1 MKNKHLATSFWPLAK
16 NNKLPISR
24 VVILSGVEGGNTLYA
39 ICNKQFVNE
48 RHCDDAKASEAISS
62 QSNFIIRTIIL
73 FVTVTFIVACGNNKT
88 EEKTAETANP
98 EIVTLTNEQL
108 TNANV
113 ELDKLEQKSISSIL
127 KVNGKIDVPPQNMV
141 SVSVP
146 LGGYLK
152 STKLL
157 PGMHVSKG
165 EVIAVMEDQQYIQLQ
180 QDYLLAKAKLN
191 FIQSEY
197 NRQKELNQSK
207 ASSDKIFQQ
216 TESEFISQKITL
228 KSLAEK
234 LKLIGLNPETV
245 NENTISKSINIYSP
259 INGYVTMVNVN
270 IGKYS
275 QPSEVLFELVNPS
288 DIHLALTIFEKDL
301 SQISI
306 GQKLVAYTNNKPN
319 VKHQCEIILV
329 GHTVS
334 NDRITEVHCHFLDY
348 DKSLFPGM
356 YMNAEIE
363 LKKND
368 AFVLPEEAIVRFEN
382 IEYVFVE
389 KDKNNFEMLPVNTG
403 SAENG
408 FIEILNVEKLVAKN
422 IVTKGAYSILMK
434 TKNKSEE

>member
-1 MKNKHLATSFWPLAK
+1 MKNQHLATSYWPLAK

-24 VVILSGVEGGNTLYA
+24 VVILSGVEGGNTQYA
-39 ICNKQFVNE
+39 ISNEQFVNE
-48 RHCDDAKASEAISS
+48 RHCERSEAISS
-62 QSNFIIRTIIL
+62 QSNFIIKTILL
-73 FVTVTFIVACGNNKT
+73 FVVSTFIVACGNNKT
-88 EEKTAETANP
+88 EKKTAETANP
-98 EIVTLTNEQL
+98 AMVSLTNEQL

-113 ELDKLEQKSISSIL
+113 ELGKLEQKSISSIL

-270 IGKYS
+270 IGKYT
-275 QPSEVLFELVNPS
+275 QPSEVLFELVNPT

-301 SQISI
+301 AQIEI

-319 VKHQCEIILV
+319 EKHPCEIILV
-329 GHTVS
+329 GHSVS
-334 NDRITEVHCHFLDY
+334 KDRITEVHCHFLDY
-348 DKSLFPGM
+348 DRTLLPGM

-363 LKKND
+363 LKNNKVNSFPVD
-368 AFVLPEEAIVRFEN
+368 AIVKFEGN
-382 IEYVFVE
+382 QYVFVAI
-389 KDKNNFEMLPVNTG
+389 DKNNFEMIPVTVG
-403 SAENG
+403 ATENG
-408 FIEILNVEKLVAKN
+408 YIEIVNAKDFDN
-422 IVTKGAYSILMK
+422 KKIVTQGAYNLLMK
-434 TKNKSEE
+434 SKNKAEE